1 MRKRSTKVFEL
12 IPSVQTRKQSP
23 GPIAFIP
30 ALPIK
35 LETVG
40 SGTGHY
46 AVVDTAAKISS
57 ISSAL
62 VPGDLLLGT
71 DDTIRATSS
80 QDPIRIVKFS
90 IILCDTSFSPWAH
103 LSDVPFAIFP
113 GREPSTQSSLVLGV
127 DSCLSRLVLNIDFPQ
142 RKLKVSVPTSLIVS
156 AKRRSGPEIPTRIK
170 QGENLIK
177 AGSYNA
183 AVAMIAAGLEEALSL
198 SSGPEQKLSLTW
210 KDTFERSHIDHR
222 FDDSLRQQFHEM
234 WNLRNRAVHGPKER
248 EISEDEALRF
258 LKIAKTMW
266 TQLHKTKKTKV

>member
-40 SGTGHY
+40 SGAGHY

-113 GREPSTQSSLVLGV
+113 GREPSTQSSLVLGFF
-127 DSCLSRLVLNIDFPQ
+127 LEGNRQLKAVLYLGLTP
-142 RKLKVSVPTSLIVS
+142 VSPGSFLTSTFHS
-156 AKRRSGPEIPTRIK
+156 ANSK
-170 QGENLIK
+170 
-177 AGSYNA
+177 
-183 AVAMIAAGLEEALSL
+183 
-198 SSGPEQKLSLTW
+198 
-210 KDTFERSHIDHR
+210 
-222 FDDSLRQQFHEM
+222 
-234 WNLRNRAVHGPKER
+234 
-248 EISEDEALRF
+248 
-258 LKIAKTMW
+258 
-266 TQLHKTKKTKV
+266 